1 LVPMTLVRM
10 VFSMTGLTRQNTT
23 RSGRD
28 QTKTVERLGPEPTWA
43 RCEVS
48 PGARI

>member
-1 LVPMTLVRM
+1 M

-23 RSGRD
+23 RSGDD
-28 QTKTVERLGPEPTWA
+28 QTKTVERLGPKSTWT
-43 RCEVS
+43 RREVS